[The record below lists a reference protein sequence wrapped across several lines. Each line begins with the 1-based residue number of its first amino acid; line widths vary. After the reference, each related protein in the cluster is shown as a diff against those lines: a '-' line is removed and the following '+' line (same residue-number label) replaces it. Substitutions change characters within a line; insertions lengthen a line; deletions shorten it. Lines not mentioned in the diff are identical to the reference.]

1 MAKYR
6 FPSDE
11 WRPDDAFVVQAFLGL
26 TGDSEVL
33 RTGRFLVCDRDP
45 KWSSA
50 MESLLRTVGV
60 RVVRTP
66 ASAPNCNAHA
76 ERFVRSI
83 KKECLERVVPMGEWH
98 LRHLVRCEKA
108 AEAR

>member
-1 MAKYR
+1 
-6 FPSDE
+6 
-11 WRPDDAFVVQAFLGL
+11 
-26 TGDSEVL
+26 
-33 RTGRFLVCDRDP
+33 
-45 KWSSA
+45 
-50 MESLLRTVGV
+50 MEELLRAVGV

-98 LRHLVRCEKA
+98 LRHLVREFVDHYHGERNHQGIRNELIERPPLQRRSGPLRRRQRVGGVLSYYYRSA
-108 AEAR
+108 A